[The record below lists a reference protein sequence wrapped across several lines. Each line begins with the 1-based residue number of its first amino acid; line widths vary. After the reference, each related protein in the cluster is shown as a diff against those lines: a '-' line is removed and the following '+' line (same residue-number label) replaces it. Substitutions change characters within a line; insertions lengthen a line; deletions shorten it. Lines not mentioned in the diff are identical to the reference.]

1 MLKSAPGPLKLV
13 PLKGSFPRVPL
24 SKPDHLVLHP
34 GAWVSSFRFNPLQFT
49 RFCALCAVPLQ
60 KLRIIS
66 GTGGS
71 DGPSPVRRREFS
83 ATTEE
88 AESRLLSE
96 ALALQD
102 PSIPADQRQT
112 RSHQRDPTP
121 WGDRDDPPIQ
131 PPPPILSP
139 AQERRLDDLMEADS
153 ATEAVA
159 SASWASPQL
168 PAPGRATLE

>member
-1 MLKSAPGPLKLV
+1 M
-13 PLKGSFPRVPL
+13 
-24 SKPDHLVLHP
+24 
-34 GAWVSSFRFNPLQFT
+34 
-49 RFCALCAVPLQ
+49 CAVPLQ

-71 DGPSPVRRREFS
+71 DGPSPTRHREIS

-121 WGDRDDPPIQ
+121 WGDRDDPPAHPQ
-131 PPPPILSP
+131 SHLLSP
-139 AQERRLDDLMEADS
+139 EQERQLEAEVMETNSEGSRLWWGHRGLRVSHAK
-153 ATEAVA
+153 
-159 SASWASPQL
+159 
-168 PAPGRATLE
+168 LEL